1 MNPHVRQLAVAI
13 YLIVAGASSSL
24 SFANDHHSDA
34 SSFRNL
40 DNRVQSSSNNH
51 DISNH
56 DINNLST
63 SENDATDQLLQ
74 QLRQQAHELQL
85 AHQPQW
91 RRLLYLSDQP
101 EKNEISRVT
110 QSSFFNAPDGARNA
124 EHELDATLN
133 GLFNPVSTAD
143 QSVACRFPARRTW
156 LANALKINPDQV
168 FPHANCPVYQ
178 RFINEVKPDH
188 ITLIFAADFLG
199 NPSSAFGHTLLR
211 IDQHGKKNSALTAY
225 AINYEAKTVN
235 ENSASFVWK
244 GLTGGYPA
252 SFSLMPYFEKVK
264 EYGAMESRDLWEYPL
279 NLTPDET
286 RFLVNH
292 TWEMREIQFP
302 YYFLSKNCSYELLG
316 LLDIARPRLN
326 LQQQFAHH
334 VIPAQTVKAIS
345 QQTDLISEVVYRP
358 ALDTQLHDQ
367 SARYG
372 QYLSQRAH
380 QLANNPDVKLSDLNL
395 AQQAQVQEM
404 AYDDLYVR
412 LMAREVEQPF
422 AQPRLRQLLVARSQ
436 NPEPVQRRDLPV
448 PRINPATGH
457 DSGRV
462 QLAAGQQ
469 QQHDFASVEWR
480 LAYHDLLDPIGG
492 YRAGTRMDFLR
503 AKLRYQHERVNLQE
517 LELLNIDSLT
527 PMSVFSKPSSWG
539 IELGWQQEAIDSTG
553 QFSERDDH
561 GVFNLQGQYGYSM
574 GSATSILCYAQAQA
588 ALQLGKTLQD
598 NARLGV
604 GPRLG
609 CVQQI
614 TPSTRA
620 LLNIS
625 LPYWSDQHQWQL
637 KSQLGIQQDIN
648 RHYAIRLSGDYQ
660 RQKQQHFS
668 GLEVGLVK
676 YF

>member
-1 MNPHVRQLAVAI
+1 MRFDLRHQKIMSVYLRQWQCGL
-13 YLIVAGASSSL
+13 YLISL
-24 SFANDHHSDA
+24 SFSA
-34 SSFRNL
+34 SFCWASNL
-40 DNRVQSSSNNH
+40 EFT
-51 DISNH
+51 
-56 DINNLST
+56 ST
-63 SENDATDQLLQ
+63 IEHQPITTDTTALD
-74 QLRQQAHELQL
+74 LQL
-85 AHQPQW
+85 QEKAKQLKLAGNIQW
-91 RRLLYLSDQP
+91 RRMLYLNDQL

-110 QSSFFNAPDGARNA
+110 QASFFNAPDGATNPQ
-124 EHELDATLN
+124 HELEATLA
-133 GLFNPVSTAD
+133 GLFHPISEAD
-143 QSVACRFPARRTW
+143 QSIACQFPARRTW
-156 LANALKINPDQV
+156 LATQLNIDANEV
-168 FPHANCPVYQ
+168 FPTANCPTYQ

-188 ITLIFAADFLG
+188 ITLIFASDFLG

-211 IDQHGKKNSALTAY
+211 IDQHGKQNSPLTAY
-225 AINYEAKTVN
+225 AINYEAKTVS
-235 ENSASFVWK
+235 ENSASFIWK

-252 SFSLMPYFEKVK
+252 AFSLLPYFEKVK

-292 TWEMREIQFP
+292 TWEMRSVQFP

-316 LLDIARPRLN
+316 LLDIVRPSLN

-334 VIPAQTVKAIS
+334 VIPAQTVKAIA
-345 QQTDLISEVVYRP
+345 QHTDLISDVIYRP

-367 SARYG
+367 AARYG
-372 QYLSQRAH
+372 QHLSQRAH
-380 QLANNPDVKLSDLNL
+380 QLANNPSVTVSDLHL

-412 LMAREVEQPF
+412 LMAREVQQPF

-436 NPEPVQRRDLPV
+436 NTVPIQRRELPV
-448 PRINPATGH
+448 PSISPAIGH
-457 DSGRV
+457 DSGRI
-462 QLAAGQQ
+462 QLGAGKQQ
-469 QQHDFASVEWR
+469 QQDFASLEWR

-492 YRAGTRMDFLR
+492 YRAGTQMDFLR
-503 AKLRYQHERVNLQE
+503 LNLAYQQDRLKLKELNL
-517 LELLNIDSLT
+517 LTIDSFT
-527 PMSVFSKPSSWG
+527 PLSAFRSPSSWG
-539 IELGWQQEAIDSTG
+539 IQLGWQQEAIDRTG
-553 QFSERDDH
+553 QFSESEDH
-561 GVFNLQGQYGYSM
+561 GVLNLQGQYGYSV
-574 GSATSILCYAQAQA
+574 GNPSSTLCYAQAQA

-598 NARLGV
+598 NARVGL

-609 CVQQI
+609 CVQQV
-614 TPSTRA
+614 TTSTRA

-648 RHYAIRLSGDYQ
+648 RQYGIRLSGEYE

-668 GLEVGLVK
+668 GFEAALVK